1 MLKTYDKV
9 TQIKNSVSSTH
20 LVWNFKWYSL
30 AWIYAT
36 HQFLVALLL
45 NFNHF
50 CPICSRNFWR
60 YIPLLSWQIFF
71 SKKFSWSGFQYG
83 VIARLI
89 DGVWNVVAPSRVNL
103 TSIRAL
109 KSVGCFN
116 IQNLNQFP
124 KWSLLPSP
132 LNKTISEFETA
143 KRSERKNLMISM

>member
-50 CPICSRNFWR
+50 CPICSGNFWC

-71 SKKFSWSGFQYG
+71 SKKFSWSSFQYG

-109 KSVGCFN
+109 KSVGCLN

-124 KWSLLPSP
+124 KWSLLPFM
-132 LNKTISEFETA
+132 TISEFETA